1 MQPQHSR
8 AATRIRL
15 SKTYQVKRQIRT
27 LALVVTI
34 GTAVSGCAWISRVSA
49 PTPTSQSGALTAAVS
64 ETGRYIVYAAE
75 HDQAAP
81 NVPSGIFLRDT
92 LAGTTQ
98 LVSVAPDGTPAN
110 NSSSEPAITPD
121 GRFIAFTTDADNLD
135 ANDTNDLDDIYL
147 RDRVLNTTTRMSV
160 TSAGEEVT
168 DESREASISDDG
180 RYVVFTSDSDDLDPS
195 DGNGSEDGYLR
206 DRATNKTRRVT
217 VSNNGVET
225 DSGAWDSVISGD
237 GRFVAFTTDTD
248 LTLTDQNS
256 DDDVY
261 VRNLAGS
268 STFRVSRP
276 KGGDVDGGGG
286 WNPSISRDG
295 RYVAFQS
302 PWTDLETTPM
312 VDTNNTLDVFLRDT
326 SANTTTRVSLTD
338 SGGVIA
344 GMSFNPSI
352 SRDGTRIAFTSTGT
366 VTGFDG
372 NGAIADGYVR
382 DRALGR
388 TLLVSTTFIGG
399 QLPVES
405 QFTTISGDG
414 KYAVWRSLGAFVG
427 DDSNGLNDIYAR
439 SVDVPRPTGATGG
452 PLPRGASRSITISG
466 SGFLAGAFFQL
477 PTGVTAGTPTVT
489 PTSITVTLT
498 AAAGA
503 APGTYDFNVLNPGTG
518 PGIGAGGLGICPGCL
533 TIT

>member
-1 MQPQHSR
+1 MRRPLYTSEVS
-8 AATRIRL
+8 TRF
-15 SKTYQVKRQIRT
+15 RT
-27 LALVVTI
+27 LVPAVIVVF
-34 GTAVSGCAWISRVSA
+34 AASGCAWISRVSA
-49 PTPTSQSGALTAAVS
+49 PTPAAQTGAATAAVS
-64 ETGRYIVYAAE
+64 DTGRYIVYAAD

-81 NVPSGIFLRDT
+81 GVPSGIFLRDT
-92 LAGTTQ
+92 LAGTTE

-110 NSSSEPAITPD
+110 NSSSAPAITPD
-121 GRFIAFTTDADNLD
+121 GRFVAFTTDADNLD
-135 ANDTNDLDDIYL
+135 PTDTNELDDIYL
-147 RDRVLNTTTRMSV
+147 RDRVLNATTRISV

-168 DESREASISDDG
+168 AESREASISDDG
-180 RYVVFTSDSDDLDPS
+180 RYVAFTSDSDDLDPN
-195 DGNGSEDGYLR
+195 DGNGSEDGYVR
-206 DRATNKTRRVT
+206 DRATSKTRRVT

-248 LTLTDQNS
+248 LTITDENA

-261 VRNLAGS
+261 VRNLVGS

-276 KGGDVDGGGG
+276 KGGDVGGGG
-286 WNPSISRDG
+286 GRNPSISRDG

-312 VDTNNTLDVFLRDT
+312 VDTNNTVDVFLRDT
-326 SANTTTRVSLTD
+326 SANTTARVSVTD
-338 SGGVIA
+338 AGGVIA

-352 SRDGTRIAFTSTGT
+352 SRDGLRIAFTSTGNAT
-366 VTGFDG
+366 SGDA
-372 NGAIADGYVR
+372 NGATADGYVR
-382 DRALGR
+382 DRTLGR

-405 QFTTISGDG
+405 QFTLISGDG
-414 KYAVWRSLGAFVG
+414 RYAVWRTLGDFVS
-427 DDSNGLNDIYAR
+427 DDTNGLPDIYAR
-439 SVDVPRPTGATGG
+439 AVDIPRPTGTTGG
-452 PLPRGASRSITISG
+452 PLPRGASRSITING

-477 PTGVTAGTPTVT
+477 PTGITAGTPTVT

-503 APGTYDFNVLNPGTG
+503 APGTFNFNVVNPGTG
-518 PGIGAGGLGICPGCL
+518 PGIGAGGLGICSACL
-533 TIT
+533 TVT